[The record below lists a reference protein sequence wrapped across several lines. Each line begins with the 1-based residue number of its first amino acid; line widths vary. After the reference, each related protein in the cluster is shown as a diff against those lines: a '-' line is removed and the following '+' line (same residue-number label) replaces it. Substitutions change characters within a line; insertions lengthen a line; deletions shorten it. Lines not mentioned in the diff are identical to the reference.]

1 VPEPDGD
8 ARPLRVALLSYRSDP
23 RCGGQ
28 GVYLRHLSRELV
40 AAGHAVTVFSGPPYP
55 EAVPG
60 VRLERVPSL
69 ELYEPPGPFATRAW
83 RNIRTRTDV
92 HEFWE
97 MLCGRFPEPITFSA
111 RVHRRLRYRPGAFD
125 VVHDNQSLGWGI
137 AALADDGLPVVG
149 TIHHPLTVDV
159 AAALDYLTD
168 ERARRAL
175 LRWYRFIDVQKQ
187 VAPRLTRLLTVSEAS
202 RRDIETQMGV
212 PPGRL
217 HVVPN
222 GVDVSVW
229 RPRPGRVPVPGRI
242 LTTSSS
248 DNLLKGLVHLLEAV
262 AKLRTERSVELVVV
276 GRPPTGGRVAEA
288 IERLGVGDA
297 VTFRHDLGDEEFVD
311 LYATAEVAVVPSIYE
326 GFSLPAVEAM
336 ACGVPLVATT
346 GGAIP
351 EVVGRDGE
359 AALTVPPA
367 DAGALA
373 VAIGRL
379 LDDPVLGARLAA
391 AGRARVEARFTWT
404 RAAERT
410 VAHYRAARS
419 AVAAGPPTAR

>member
-1 VPEPDGD
+1 
-8 ARPLRVALLSYRSDP
+8 
-23 RCGGQ
+23 
-28 GVYLRHLSRELV
+28 VYLRHLSRELV
-40 AAGHAVTVFSGPPYP
+40 AAGHQVTVFSGPPYP
-55 EAVPG
+55 DLVAG
-60 VRLERVPSL
+60 VRLARVPSL

-83 RNIRTRTDV
+83 KRIRTRTDGR
-92 HEFWE
+92 EFWE

-111 RVHRRLRYRPGAFD
+111 RVHRLLAARPGAFD

-137 AALADDGLPVVG
+137 AALAEAGLPVVG

-202 RRDIETQMGV
+202 RRDIEAQMGV
-212 PPGRL
+212 PADLL

-262 AKLRTERSVELVVV
+262 AKLRTERPVELVVV
-276 GRPPTGGRVAEA
+276 GKPPTGGRVAEA

-297 VTFRHDLGDEEFVD
+297 VTFRHDLSDEEFVD

-351 EVVGRDGE
+351 EVVGADGE
-359 AALTVPPA
+359 AALVVPPA

-379 LDDPVLGARLAA
+379 LDDPALGHRLAA
-391 AGRARVEARFTWT
+391 AGRARVAARFTWA
-404 RAAERT
+404 RSAERT
-410 VAHYRAARS
+410 VAHYRAAQS
-419 AVAAGPPTAR
+419 SVAPFPALAPRPLAPRGRWGWTRRRGDGGRPTGPAR